1 MASIPG
7 STDPDALGSPFH
19 DVVASIHE
27 TLRRHVID
35 VWFPRCIDR
44 ERGGYDCDFD
54 RRWRRR
60 GPQHRML
67 EFQVRQMR
75 SAARLA
81 MLFPHEDRFHE
92 FALHGLRYLRDVMW
106 DGQQGGCYALVA
118 ADGTPLAG
126 GTKHAHGTAYAV
138 QACAVV
144 FQATGD
150 SDARALSE
158 EAFEWF
164 DARAH
169 DDEHGGYHGW
179 LTRAGRVIRSADEVP
194 AGADAVDP
202 IADAIGMRDINVHG
216 DWLESLNESVAIL
229 NHRGLADRLQEIAE
243 IFLRHI
249 TTPHGDVFYGLRD
262 DWSPLPQ
269 PERFGHSFQTI
280 ERMFSAAPAVSQG
293 HRLRERAFVIGEH
306 AFRHGARNGGGYVF
320 FRAIHAPEF
329 LEGVRLVGR
338 RRVWWVQLAA
348 LNALAIFATERRDDR
363 EGYEEILRRHWRF
376 IQDRLIDSEYGGFHP
391 VVPRDLGRRGRL
403 RRTMG
408 NPPELAK
415 GTVWKDS
422 SHEVDSLLGTLKL
435 LKPSLPAS
443 PATVSS

>member
-1 MASIPG
+1 MSDLIVTSIQ
-7 STDPDALGSPFH
+7 
-19 DVVASIHE
+19 E

-35 VWFPRCIDR
+35 AWFPRCIDR

-67 EFQVRQMR
+67 EFQARQMR

-81 MLFPHEDRFHE
+81 LFFPHEDRFHD

-106 DGQQGGCYALVA
+106 DHQHGGWYTLVA
-118 ADGTPLAG
+118 ADRSPLAG

-164 DARAH
+164 DTRAYG
-169 DDEHGGYHGW
+169 DEHGGYHGW
-179 LTRAGRVIRSADEVP
+179 LTREGRVIQSVEEVP
-194 AGADAVDP
+194 SGAAPVDP
-202 IADAIGMRDINVHG
+202 IAEAIGMRDINVHG
-216 DWLESLNESVAIL
+216 DWLEGLNESASIL
-229 NHRGLADRLQEIAE
+229 NHDGMTERLEEIAQL
-243 IFLRHI
+243 FLDHI
-249 TTPHGDVFYGLRD
+249 TTAHGDVFYGFHD

-280 ERMFSAAPAVSQG
+280 ERLISAAPAVPQG
-293 HRLRERAFVIGEH
+293 DRLRERAFLIGEH
-306 AFRHGARNGGGYVF
+306 AFRHAARSGGGYVF
-320 FRAIHAPEF
+320 FRATHAPEF

-338 RRVWWVQLAA
+338 RRLWWVQLAA
-348 LNALAIFATERRDDR
+348 LNALAIFATASRDDR
-363 EGYEEILRRHWRF
+363 KEYEEDLRRHWRF
-376 IQDRLIDSEYGGFHP
+376 IQDSLIDSKYGGFYH
-391 VVPRDLGRRGRL
+391 VVPQDLARPLWLPRGLDNR
-403 RRTMG
+403 
-408 NPPELAK
+408 PELAK
-415 GTVWKDS
+415 GSVWKDM
-422 SHEVDSLLGTLKL
+422 SHEVDSFLATMRL
-435 LKPSLPAS
+435 LKAAPAVNGAEGVLAPIHLRGS
-443 PATVSS
+443 GR